1 MIRHIVMWK
10 LHDEAA
16 GNDKMTNAKKIKV
29 LLESLIYPIP
39 DIGHLEVGINAE
51 GTPENN
57 WDVVL
62 VSDFPNL
69 EALDAYQVHP
79 AHQQAAAFIKQVVS
93 SRSCVDY
100 VL

>member
-10 LHDEAA
+10 LHEIAE
-16 GNDKMTNAKKIKV
+16 GNDKATNAKKIKV

-39 DIGHLEVGINAE
+39 EIGRLEVGINADE
-51 GTPENN
+51 TPENN

-62 VSDFPNL
+62 VSDFPSL
-69 EALDAYQVHP
+69 EALNVYQEHP
-79 AHQQAAAFIKQVVS
+79 AHQQAVTFIKKVVS
-93 SRSCVDY
+93 ARSCVDY